1 MINSNG
7 LEKGNDQAEL
17 KRTLSLIDLIAYGL
31 SYISLVAALVTFG
44 IVWDAANGLIS
55 LAYLLGAICIYFTA
69 KSYSTMAAIH
79 PNAGSVY
86 SYTKM
91 ALGPFAGFLAGWLIL
106 LDYLLIPALIFIL
119 MAIGIQTLVPE
130 INRPTWIIILVIFS
144 SLVNWR
150 GIQVSTKISLTS
162 VFIQILVVLG
172 IIIFS
177 YKALQD
183 GVGAGAITLA
193 PLYTPENFNFGHIF
207 TATAICIISF
217 LGFDA
222 ITTLSEEVKGDSTK
236 LIGKAIMIVL
246 FVSAFSFVTTT
257 LFIGNLT
264 KGFQIKD
271 SSAAIYE
278 ILDHQIGSW
287 SSITFAWITAVF
299 VSFTNALPM
308 QAGVARVMFAM
319 GRNKQLPASLGLIH
333 PKRKIPHVAMLV
345 STMISLCIALMMQN
359 KVDMLALFV
368 SFGALAGF
376 LMLHIS
382 VLVHLGIKNNNR
394 LIYSHIIV
402 PVLGIFT
409 VLALFYCMHH
419 DALILGMIWT
429 LAGIAYGLYLH
440 KKEKIALA
448 ITE

>member
-7 LEKGNDQAEL
+7 LEKDNDQVQL
-17 KRTLSLIDLIAYGL
+17 KRTLSLIDLVAYGL
-31 SYISLVAALVTFG
+31 AYISLVAALLTFG

-86 SYTKM
+86 GYTKM

-119 MAIGIQTLVPE
+119 MAIGIQTLIPE
-130 INRPTWIIILVIFS
+130 ISRPIWIIILVAFS
-144 SLVNWR
+144 SLINWR

-162 VFIQILVVLG
+162 VVIQILIVLG
-172 IIIFS
+172 VIIFS
-177 YKALQD
+177 YKALQ
-183 GVGAGAITLA
+183 GGAGTGSITLA
-193 PLYTPENFNFGHIF
+193 PLYTPESFNFGNIF

-246 FVSAFSFVTTT
+246 FISAFSFVITT

-264 KGFQIKD
+264 VGFKVKD
-271 SSAAIYE
+271 PSAAIYE
-278 ILDHQIGSW
+278 ILDHQIGTW
-287 SSITFAWITAVF
+287 SSITFAWLTAVF

-308 QAGVARVMFAM
+308 QAGVARVLFAM
-319 GRNKQLPASLGLIH
+319 GRNKQLPAPLGLIH
-333 PKRKIPHVAMLV
+333 PKRKIPHIAMIV
-345 STMISLCIALMMQN
+345 STIISMCIALMMQN
-359 KVDMLALFV
+359 KVDILALFV

-382 VLVHLGIKNNNR
+382 VLVHLGIKNKNR
-394 LIYSHIIV
+394 KFYSHIIV
-402 PVLGIFT
+402 PILGIFT

-429 LAGIAYGLYLH
+429 FSGIAYGLYLQ